1 MSNFQLIVP
10 MTGTG
15 QRFKDAGYSQL
26 KPMIEIN
33 GRSFFEYVVDMFPTA
48 KDILFIISRDEPQ
61 KVDLLERIHR
71 SYPHAE
77 VVEILAHKLGP
88 SYALLQAADWINE
101 TKKIIVSYC
110 DYHAV
115 WNPSEM
121 LDQLEE
127 MDGSILTYTGF
138 HPHMARSDK
147 YAYVTKIGK
156 TVTAIQEKTP
166 FTDTPMN
173 EEASAGCYGFSSKQV
188 LIQALQNQIKSNL
201 SFNGEFYTS
210 LTYRPIIQN
219 AGKVGTVV
227 AQKFSQWGTPEDFAD
242 WRYWNDFRK
251 HDHAT
256 CQNCAKSS
264 ELAMSSIIL
273 AAGAGK
279 RIEKFSKTSKPNI
292 PVGSLRLWEFSRNL
306 AKRGSIIVVTRKE
319 IGIESTRAGRE
330 KLIEIEGMTE
340 GQASTA
346 QIGLESIAEENKNPV
361 HIFSSDNIM
370 CAGSIDQAMNEIIV
384 ADLVVWTVTGY
395 PPAQYAPDHYSW
407 LSLDKQNKV
416 KGVVAKSAP
425 KDLMHTPLII
435 GNFTFKNSNLAK
447 ELISYLQDNEI
458 RVNNEFYLDSVID
471 VALQQGMV
479 VSFVQ
484 VKSFMALGTEYELN
498 VHNYYWNSIRNEN
511 G

>member
-1 MSNFQLIVP
+1 MSTFQLIVP

-26 KPMIEIN
+26 KPMIEVN
-33 GRSFFEYVVDMFPTA
+33 NRSFFEHVVDMFPVA

-61 KVDLLERIHR
+61 KEDLLERIHR

-77 VVEILAHKLGP
+77 VVEISAHKLGP
-88 SYALLQAADWINE
+88 SYALLQAADRISE

-173 EEASAGCYGFSSKQV
+173 EEASAGCYGFSGKQV

-201 SFNGEFYTS
+201 SFNDEFYTS
-210 LTYRPIIQN
+210 LTYKPIIDHG
-219 AGKVGTVV
+219 GKVGTVL
-227 AQKFSQWGTPEDFAD
+227 AQTFSQWGTPEDLAD
-242 WRYWNDFRK
+242 WRYWDTCREHDFS
-251 HDHAT
+251 T
-256 CQNCAKSS
+256 CQECSNST
-264 ELAMSSIIL
+264 EIAMTSLIL
-273 AAGAGK
+273 AAGAGR
-279 RIEKFSKTSKPNI
+279 RIERFSKTSKPNI
-292 PVGSLRLWEFSRNL
+292 PVGRLRLWEFSRNL
-306 AKRGSIIVVTRKE
+306 AKRGITIVITRKE
-319 IGIESTRAGRE
+319 IGIEFNSVGKDR
-330 KLIEIEGMTE
+330 LIEIEGLTE
-340 GQASTA
+340 GQAITA
-346 QIGLESIAEENKNPV
+346 GIGLELIAEENKNPV

-370 CAGSIDQAMNEIIV
+370 CAGAIDQAMNEIDS

-395 PPAQYAPDHYSW
+395 PPAQHSPGHYSW
-407 LSLDKQNKV
+407 LVLDKQNSIQ
-416 KGVVAKSAP
+416 GVVAKSTPA
-425 KDLMHTPLII
+425 DLLHAPLII
-435 GNFTFKNSNLAK
+435 GNFTFKNSEIAK
-447 ELISYLQDNEI
+447 KLIHFLQEHEVKI
-458 RVNNEFYLDSVID
+458 NNEYYLDSVIE
-471 VALQQGMV
+471 VALKQEMS
-479 VSFVQ
+479 VSFIE
-484 VKSFMALGTEYELN
+484 VKSFMALGTELELN
-498 VHNYYWNSIRNEN
+498 LHDYYWNSIGNKS